1 MNKQN
6 ITDLSFC
13 PYKILE
19 IPELTATYDQ
29 IRKGFKNMAIIWHPD
44 KNKAPNARDMFEKIK
59 LASEILL
66 SDTLRPIYD
75 DLVKAKQ

>member
-1 MNKQN
+1 
-6 ITDLSFC
+6 
-13 PYKILE
+13 
-19 IPELTATYDQ
+19 
-29 IRKGFKNMAIIWHPD
+29 MAIIWHPD